1 MTGIKSFRERVG
13 FSSQTALARAL
24 SMNPSNISEWEA
36 GNGFPSYHMIKKML
50 EMGATVE
57 ELFGISYKTLA
68 TNTSK
73 TNFTDAELGDFVKR
87 GLKFLLGNENVLD

>member
-1 MTGIKSFRERVG
+1 LAKALGI
-13 FSSQTALARAL
+13 
-24 SMNPSNISEWEA
+24 NPANVSEWEG
-36 GNGFPSYHMIKKML
+36 GNGFPSYQVIKKLL

-87 GLKFLLGNENVLD
+87 GLKFLLGNESVLD